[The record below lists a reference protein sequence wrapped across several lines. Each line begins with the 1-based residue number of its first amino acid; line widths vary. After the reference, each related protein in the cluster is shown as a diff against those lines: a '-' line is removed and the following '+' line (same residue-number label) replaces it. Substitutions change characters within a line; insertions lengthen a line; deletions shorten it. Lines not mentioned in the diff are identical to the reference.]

1 MNIVVYLGSSNGN
14 YEIFENEALKLGEFI
29 AKENNTLVYGG
40 SKSGL
45 MGKLAL
51 AALENGGDV
60 IGVEPKEFMDDDLDL
75 KGLTKL
81 IVCDDISSR
90 KQKMMELGDVFIAFP
105 GGTGTLEEIT
115 EVIARNALGQKN
127 CKCIFYNI
135 NGFYNPIKD
144 LFNNMLSNG
153 FSTSKK
159 IENIYFVNDLEQLK
173 KLL

>member
-1 MNIVVYLGSSNGN
+1 MNIVVYLGSSNGD

-29 AKENNTLVYGG
+29 AKEKSTLVYGG

-60 IGVEPKEFMDDDLDL
+60 IGVEPKEFMDKEFEL

-81 IVCDDISSR
+81 IVCDNISSR

-144 LFNNMLSNG
+144 LFNNMISNG